1 MANKVTPDTHGE
13 FVKVKKPDPSS
24 KISALRK
31 HYDDRKLSLA
41 KGRRASLPS
50 VMANSQVSR
59 EDSLVIDLKNSARA
73 GRRNSLPTKESLFL
87 ASGSD
92 FVKKIY
98 RSEKALKDEQKRQ
111 QNIRRFVIHPFS
123 NFRWYWDLFMVFLL
137 LVTLVLLPVNVAFFS
152 DDITMYWVTIN
163 CISDTLFMV
172 DITLNFFTGVVENA
186 EDTVILDRKKIIIRY
201 LRGWFLLDLISSFP
215 FDYIYLFLKNV
226 DFRSHTALALRI
238 LRLTKVL
245 SLLRLLRLSRLLRY
259 IHRLEELLNVETAVI
274 RIVHLV
280 FVMLLLMHWNGCI
293 QFLVPFFQNFPPDC
307 WVVINGLENA
317 DKIEQYS
324 WSFFKAICHMISI
337 GFGRFPPMNVTE
349 MWMTTFS
356 IMLGATFYA
365 LFIGTMS
372 SLLLAVDASGRLY
385 NERLNQV
392 KEYLRYR
399 KVPMKTQRRVLSY
412 YEHRYQRKY
421 FNEKTIL
428 QEQSHPIRR
437 EILQHHFNNFITK
450 VNFLNEADPDFAYD
464 VIEKL
469 SFEVFLEGD
478 VIIKAGSLGGAM
490 YFIEHGTVEVWVDD
504 RVVNRLS
511 DGDHFGEISLLI
523 DERRVAS
530 IVAAT
535 TCDVFCLCREDFSKV
550 LKEYPEMGARMAEIA
565 QERLNTIDSTLDT
578 VAEEATGS
586 ESETPNDNNNHAGQ
600 NDKKAKKNDSAT
612 PQKKD
617 NKQKINDWLKE
628 NFAQKL

>member
-1 MANKVTPDTHGE
+1 MANKVEPNNTDPISRMNAIRQEMEAQKLKERSTVPSDTRVARMTRGNSLIIEFPDQNT
-13 FVKVKKPDPSS
+13 
-24 KISALRK
+24 
-31 HYDDRKLSLA
+31 
-41 KGRRASLPS
+41 
-50 VMANSQVSR
+50 
-59 EDSLVIDLKNSARA
+59 
-73 GRRNSLPTKESLFL
+73 RRNSISIPTKESLFL
-87 ASGSD
+87 ASGRE

-98 RSEKALKDEQKRQ
+98 RSEKALKDEQQRQ
-111 QNIRRFVIHPFS
+111 QSINLFVIHPFS

-137 LVTLVLLPVNVAFFS
+137 LVTLILLPVNVAFFS
-152 DDITMYWVTIN
+152 DEITRYWVIIN
-163 CISDTLFMV
+163 CVSDSLFMV
-172 DITLNFFTGVVENA
+172 DITLNFFTGIVLNA
-186 EDTVILDRKKIIIRY
+186 EDTVILDRQKIVFRY
-201 LRGWFLLDLISSFP
+201 LRGWFFLDFISSFP
-215 FDYIYLFLKNV
+215 FDYIYLFLEGSTV
-226 DFRSHTALALRI
+226 ASQTALAFRI

-259 IHRLEELLNVETAVI
+259 IHRLEELLNVESAVI

-280 FVMLLLMHWNGCI
+280 LVMLLLMHWNGCI

-317 DKIEQYS
+317 SKMEQYS
-324 WSFFKAICHMISI
+324 WSFFKAICHMLSI
-337 GFGRFPPMNVTE
+337 GFGRFPPMNLTE

-356 IMLGATFYA
+356 MMLGATFYA

-372 SLLLAVDASGRLY
+372 TLLLAVDASGRLY

-392 KEYLRYR
+392 KEYLRFR
-399 KVPMKTQRRVLSY
+399 RVPMKTQRRVLTY

-421 FNEKTIL
+421 FNERIIL

-437 EILQHHFNNFITK
+437 EILQHHFTAFITK
-450 VNFLNEADPDFAYD
+450 VNFLKEADPDFAFD
-464 VIEKL
+464 VVEKL
-469 SFEVFLEGD
+469 TFEVFLEGD
-478 VIIKAGSLGGAM
+478 IIIKAGSLGGAM

-535 TCDVFCLCREDFSKV
+535 TCDVFCLSREDFSKV
-550 LKEYPEMGARMAEIA
+550 LKAYPEMGARMAEIA
-565 QERLNTIDSTLDT
+565 QERLNTIDENEEST
-578 VAEEATGS
+578 GQ
-586 ESETPNDNNNHAGQ
+586 PNSNANNRTEPDNKSN
-600 NDKKAKKNDSAT
+600 
-612 PQKKD
+612 KKD

-628 NFAQKL
+628 NFAQQI